1 MFMWLRSE
9 VVSIYSAFP
18 VQSAFASVQNFR
30 LPAPGKGAR
39 LDKQKSRLR
48 ENHCAPF
55 CLKIVRALDSSG
67 GSLSSARFGRV
78 IFSLPAPFCNLKERK
93 KTQKKQKL
101 SPVLGF

>member
-67 GSLSSARFGRV
+67 GALFSSRLGRV
-78 IFSLPAPFCNLKERK
+78 IFFLSAVFCNPRDRN
-93 KTQKKQKL
+93 KTQKN
-101 SPVLGF
+101 